1 MEGLALQVG
10 FGLSGARGTG
20 LGVFPS
26 GKESSEIDVQIH
38 DNALVRHGCV

>member
-1 MEGLALQVG
+1 MEGLALQIG

-26 GKESSEIDVQIH
+26 GKESFEIDVQIH
-38 DNALVRHGCV
+38 YNALVRHGCV

>member
-1 MEGLALQVG
+1 MLQIG

-26 GKESSEIDVQIH
+26 GEKSFEIDVQIH
-38 DNALVRHGCV
+38 YNALVRHGCV